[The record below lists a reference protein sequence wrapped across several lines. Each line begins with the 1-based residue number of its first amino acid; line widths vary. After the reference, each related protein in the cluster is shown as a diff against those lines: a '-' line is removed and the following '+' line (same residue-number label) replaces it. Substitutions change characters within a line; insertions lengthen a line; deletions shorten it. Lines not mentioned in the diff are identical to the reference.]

1 MNAHIEYQRG
11 GSARQAVGTTVLPAE
26 GGAKL
31 DAAMLAGLAFAV
43 VFTALARGAVEPW
56 PLAALELIA
65 AALVSLLAVKVGR
78 DSSFSLHVP
87 APTWPMVALLALAA
101 VQSVAYTNAAGER
114 VGLSLDVEATRSTAL
129 ALAALTAAFVVAA
142 NVLTTRA
149 RLARAAYFL
158 TFYGLAM
165 AVFAFVRYFA
175 GAAPSETVSPAVQG
189 MFVNRNHF
197 AGHMELLLP
206 FPVALVITNAVPGR
220 RLLFAFAAVV
230 IGAAAVASL
239 SRGGMISVGAEML
252 VMLAASFALKG
263 APRSK
268 LSAPLTAGAVT
279 LLAAGIVAGA
289 LWLDRGR
296 VADRVTEGRL
306 TSAEPGVETLFTS
319 RGWLWQET
327 LEMFRAHPVAGV
339 GLGAYATAYPSFSRA
354 DRRTAPEQAHN
365 DYLQILAD
373 AGLIGG
379 ALAACFVALAVA
391 EMVRGLRRARDP
403 LLAATALGGVAGVA
417 GLMVHSVFDFNLQI
431 PANSLLFLLALA
443 VVIQSTRVQSGER

>member
-1 MNAHIEYQRG
+1 LR
-11 GSARQAVGTTVLPAE
+11 
-26 GGAKL
+26 
-31 DAAMLAGLAFAV
+31 
-43 VFTALARGAVEPW
+43 
-56 PLAALELIA
+56 
-65 AALVSLLAVKVGR
+65 
-78 DSSFSLHVP
+78 
-87 APTWPMVALLALAA
+87 
-101 VQSVAYTNAAGER
+101 
-114 VGLSLDVEATRSTAL
+114 L
-129 ALAALTAAFVVAA
+129 ALAALVAAFVVAA
-142 NVLTTRA
+142 NVLTTRG
-149 RLARAAYFL
+149 RLAGGTYGL

-175 GAAPSETVSPAVQG
+175 GDAPSETVSPAVQG

-206 FPVALVITNAVPGR
+206 FPVALVVTNAVPGR

-252 VMLAASFALKG
+252 VMLAASFALKSVRG
-263 APRSK
+263 SGR
-268 LSAPLTAGAVT
+268 SAPLVAGMVT
-279 LLAAGIVAGA
+279 LLVAGIIAGA

-296 VADRVTEGRL
+296 VVSRVTEGQL
-306 TSAEPGVETLFTS
+306 MSAEPGVETLSTS

-327 LEMFRAHPVAGV
+327 FEMFRAHPVAGV
-339 GLGAYATAYPSFSRA
+339 GLGAYATAYPAFSRA
-354 DRRTAPEQAHN
+354 DRRVAVEQAHN

-379 ALAACFVALAVA
+379 ALAACFVALVVA
-391 EMVRGLRRARDP
+391 EMARALRRARDP

-417 GLMVHSVFDFNLQI
+417 GLMVHSAFDFNLQI

-443 VVIQSTRVQSGER
+443 VVIQSGRVQYGER